1 MIAVLRCRFRCSS
14 TRHELLPIASPL
26 APTEKL
32 VHPLARQTRCR
43 NARTLTRRSR
53 ALGKLLLPPIH
64 HRDPPT
70 HAAWRPS
77 FNCVLIRP
85 LRRSGKGELTL
96 RSNNPVS
103 RSTQLRATPSGIPR
117 IGSGSRTVATVPSSL
132 SVAIITTKIPM
143 LATAGF
149 WSTAHEAR
157 TDYCMLLGLVFL
169 LLVGGGPFS
178 IDRRVEP
185 S

>member
-143 LATAGF
+143 LPRLASGARHTKRGQTTACYSDWYF
-149 WSTAHEAR
+149 SSWSE
-157 TDYCMLLGLVFL
+157 
-169 LLVGGGPFS
+169 VGRS
-178 IDRRVEP
+178 RLIDE
-185 S
+185 